1 MPGDTFLGKLA
12 NVYLDDTELFQ
23 TARIMDLEK
32 SPCKESTT
40 VVVDFDKSKERIA
53 KHYKLPLLC
62 SCDALI
68 IDEKNHQIDF
78 IELKSLKKKIVDS
91 YYLIQQV
98 INHRMSGFT
107 GAERDEYNNISKR
120 YIIVFDFDSS
130 IELLFGSFV
139 LLGIEKKLTQILES
153 EIKSAELFNI
163 GSPILKNCATIDK
176 FYKC

>member
-78 IELKSLKKKIVDS
+78 IELKSLKK
-91 YYLIQQV
+91 
-98 INHRMSGFT
+98 
-107 GAERDEYNNISKR
+107 
-120 YIIVFDFDSS
+120 
-130 IELLFGSFV
+130 
-139 LLGIEKKLTQILES
+139 ILE
-153 EIKSAELFNI
+153 FNKMENESQLEGKI
-163 GSPILKNCATIDK
+163 HYRI
-176 FYKC
+176 